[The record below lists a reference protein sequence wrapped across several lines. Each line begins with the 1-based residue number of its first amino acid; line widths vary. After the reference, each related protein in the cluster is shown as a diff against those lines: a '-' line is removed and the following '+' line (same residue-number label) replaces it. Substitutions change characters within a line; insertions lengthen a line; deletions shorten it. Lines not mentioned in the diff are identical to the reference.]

1 MNEIKHNWQ
10 KWLYW
15 FALGV
20 ALICIYKILD
30 NYENVMKAI
39 EILNN
44 QINFSNMTTPIMN
57 CKQNKTLL

>member
-1 MNEIKHNWQ
+1 MNEIKHNWR

-30 NYENVMKAI
+30 NYGNVM
-39 EILNN
+39 EVLNT
-44 QINFSNMTTPIMN
+44 F
-57 CKQNKTLL
+57 LA